1 MITLIAFFDENGEQ
15 KWVSFDDVA
24 DFLEMADNDLPFR
37 PDIQPHFEVAMVVVG
52 DEVNTS
58 LPTILD
64 VIAYARKLIE
74 ANS

>member
-1 MITLIAFFDENGEQ
+1 MITLIAFFDENDEQ
-15 KWVSFDDVA
+15 RWVSFDDCS
-24 DFLEMADNDLPFR
+24 DFLAMVDEKLPFR
-37 PDIQPHFEVAMVVVG
+37 PDMQPHFEIAMVVVG